1 MEKSEKL
8 LSEKE
13 YKRFEELMQKL
24 ATGKIKK
31 WTLPND
37 SEVFDPNVAFEN
49 FKFITKSDLPK
60 EHLKKMKEIYG
71 ER

>member
-1 MEKSEKL
+1 MEKLEKL

-13 YKRFEELMQKL
+13 YQRFEELMQKL

-37 SEVFDPNVAFEN
+37 PEIFDPNVAFEN
-49 FKFITKSDLPK
+49 FKFITISDLPK
-60 EHLKKMKEIYG
+60 EPMNRMKK
-71 ER
+71 